1 MYLLFTASF
10 LLLQYPDCHAVMEG
24 DVQSIHWTSEAQAN
38 LLTAEQHKVAFR
50 DVVVEKAVRR
60 ILNVWVAACRARQAG
75 GSINFP
81 EELLVKDPLPV
92 MENLDFHKTKPGVV
106 DVDFKAWNIQL
117 HGLHN
122 IQVKN
127 LHVLRH
133 MGLQDLRLV
142 IQVEAD
148 LNMTGQYDVK
158 GTGLSMV
165 KVTGNGPLSVSVK
178 SLLLTGE
185 TFVVIKEDEEG
196 SGKLQLHIKE
206 LELMMTH
213 GGLSVHLDNLMGG
226 GLVGAVGDDIL
237 TMVGEDVLEK
247 HKGMLKELVKKR
259 FREKASVF
267 LGDQDNFL
275 QSFLDRP

>member
-1 MYLLFTASF
+1 MLLLSLASF
-10 LLLQYPDCHAVMEG
+10 LFANVPDCLAAMEG
-24 DVQSIHWTSEAQAN
+24 DVESIVWTSEAQAS
-38 LLTAEQHKVAFR
+38 LLTPQQHKVAFR
-50 DVVVEKAVRR
+50 DVVAEKAIRR
-60 ILNVWVAACRARQAG
+60 VLNVWVASCRSAQVPL
-75 GSINFP
+75 SHNVFP
-81 EELLVKDPLPV
+81 EDLLVKDPLPV
-92 MENLDFHKTKPGVV
+92 METLDFHKTKTGVV
-106 DVDFKAWNIQL
+106 DVDFKAWDIQM

-122 IQVKN
+122 IKVKN

-148 LNMTGQYDVK
+148 LNMTGQYTVK

-165 KVTGNGPLSVSVK
+165 KVSGAGPLSVAVK

-185 TFVVIKEDEEG
+185 TFLVIKDENN

-213 GGLSVHLDNLMGG
+213 GGMSVHLDNLMGG
-226 GLVGAVGDDIL
+226 GLVGAAGDDIL

-247 HKGMLKELVKKR
+247 HKGMLKDLVKKR

-267 LGDQDNFL
+267 LDLPQTPFFL
-275 QSFLDRP
+275 

>member
-1 MYLLFTASF
+1 MLLLSLAPF
-10 LLLQYPDCHAVMEG
+10 LLANVPACRAAMEG
-24 DVQSIHWTSEAQAN
+24 DVESIVWTSEAQAS
-38 LLTAEQHKVAFR
+38 LLTEQQHKVAFR
-50 DVVVEKAVRR
+50 DVVAEKAIRR
-60 ILNVWVAACRARQAG
+60 VLDVWVASCRQAQLPG
-75 GSINFP
+75 AQIVFP
-81 EELLVKDPLPV
+81 QELLVKDPLPV
-92 MENLDFHKTKPGVV
+92 METLDFHKTKPGVV
-106 DVDFKAWNIQL
+106 DVDFKAWDIQL
-117 HGLHN
+117 HGMHN

-148 LNMTGQYDVK
+148 LSMTGQYTAN

-165 KVTGNGPLSVSVK
+165 KVSGAGPLSVAVK

-185 TFVVIKEDEEG
+185 TFLVIKDEND

-213 GGLSVHLDNLMGG
+213 GGMSVHLDNLMGG

-247 HKGMLKELVKKR
+247 HKGMLKDLVKKS

-267 LGDQDNFL
+267 LDVPYSL
-275 QSFLDRP
+275 